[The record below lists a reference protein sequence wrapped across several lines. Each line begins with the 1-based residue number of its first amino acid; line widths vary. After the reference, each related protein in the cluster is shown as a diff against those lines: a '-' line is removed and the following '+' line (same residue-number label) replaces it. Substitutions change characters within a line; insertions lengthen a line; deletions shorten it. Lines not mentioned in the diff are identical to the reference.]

1 MPHPS
6 GPAHPLHLKH
16 QRGGGLRARA
26 GRVHVTLRPSVVLTL
41 VLIGWILDGA
51 PDRALSWVVGGTA
64 ALLVHEV
71 AHAWI
76 GRLGGATP
84 YVEIS
89 WHGGITRWQPP
100 GALTSRAEAAAL
112 LTGPLVG
119 AVVGWAALAGSR
131 SVTQMSVPAAS
142 LAGDGLAIIGAVSL
156 VVAALDALPIF
167 PRDGARLLLLVMP
180 GPPVTAVVRTATVGA
195 VVAATTTA
203 VLLVTPVAELALV
216 TGVLTVTNA
225 WLALRG
231 DRAVGRPVPEA
242 IEARDWRSVRRRL
255 AEGCDSPELAAL
267 AQERALAVSA
277 FHAAADIGDAAL
289 DRGWHIIGFARRTA
303 RARAFLEQDDLA
315 VARVRDAVGFGA
327 DPDELA
333 EDGILRYLT
342 TRLDWPSSAR
352 RPARRPTR
360 GEHVFAIDLRD
371 GAAGRA

>member
-26 GRVHVTLRPSVVLTL
+26 GRVHVTVRPTVLLSLGLLGWL
-41 VLIGWILDGA
+41 VDGA
-51 PDRALSWVVGGTA
+51 PDRALLWIIGGTA
-64 ALLVHEV
+64 ALLVHEM

-84 YVEIS
+84 FVEVS
-89 WHGGITRWQPP
+89 WHGGVTRWRPSE
-100 GALTSRAEAAAL
+100 ALSRRAETAAL
-112 LTGPLVG
+112 LAGPLVG
-119 AVVGWAALAGSR
+119 AVVGWAALLASR
-131 SVTQMSVPAAS
+131 SVAELPGLAAS
-142 LAGDGLAIIGAVSL
+142 LAADGLAILGAVSL
-156 VVAALDALPIF
+156 AVAALDALPIF

-180 GPPVTAVVRTATVGA
+180 GPPVTAVVRTAAVGA
-195 VVAATTTA
+195 VVAAGATA
-203 VLLVTPVAELALV
+203 ALLASPVRELAWV

-231 DRAVGRPVPEA
+231 DRAIGRPVTEA
-242 IEARDWRSVRRRL
+242 IEVEDWRSVQRRL
-255 AEGCDSPELAAL
+255 VEGCDSADLAAL

-289 DRGWHIIGFARRTA
+289 ARGWHTIGFARRTA

-315 VARVRDAVGFGA
+315 IARVHDAVAYGA

-333 EDGILRYLT
+333 EDGVLGHLAL
-342 TRLDWPSSAR
+342 RLDWPEPAAR
-352 RPARRPTR
+352 PGRQRHEFT
-360 GEHVFAIDLRD
+360 IDLRD
-371 GAAGRA
+371 RVVDGV